1 MIHDLLQGF
10 KELISKGII
19 HRDIKPDNI
28 LCNMENNEL
37 TFKLADFGFAR
48 IVDNYLEEDMKSF
61 KGTPIYAAP

>member
-1 MIHDLLQGF
+1 MLHDLLLGF
-10 KELISKGII
+10 KELISKVII
-19 HRDIKPDNI
+19 HRGIKPDNI

-61 KGTPIYAAP
+61 KGTPMYASP

>member
-1 MIHDLLQGF
+1 MLHDLLLGF
-10 KELISKGII
+10 KELISKVII
-19 HRDIKPDNI
+19 HRGIKPDNI

-61 KGTPIYAAP
+61 KCTPMYASP

>member
-1 MIHDLLQGF
+1 MIM
-10 KELISKGII
+10 

-61 KGTPIYAAP
+61 KGTPMYASP